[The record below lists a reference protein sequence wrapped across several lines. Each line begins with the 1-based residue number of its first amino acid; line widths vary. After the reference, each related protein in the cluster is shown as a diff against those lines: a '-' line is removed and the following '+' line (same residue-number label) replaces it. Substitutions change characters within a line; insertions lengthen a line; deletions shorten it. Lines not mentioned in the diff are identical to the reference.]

1 MECRN
6 REQRDGEEW
15 SEAWQLEQSREK
27 TVFDEETSTLSFGR
41 KRVTD
46 MKTCRR
52 VVIPE
57 PREES
62 INGTPVEVALANI
75 NSRGENFARQYI
87 KKNCD
92 KNGFHR
98 NQNLS
103 QEEADGIKS
112 LKQKLKDNQIYI
124 TNSDKTGQL
133 VVNTKENYVDRMQ
146 EHIANCCTMTM
157 NYDQ

>member
-1 MECRN
+1 M
-6 REQRDGEEW
+6 
-15 SEAWQLEQSREK
+15 
-27 TVFDEETSTLSFGR
+27 
-41 KRVTD
+41 TD

-87 KKNCD
+87 KNNCD

-103 QEEADGIKS
+103 QEEANGIKS
-112 LKQKLKDNQIYI
+112 LKQKLKNNEVYI

-133 VVNTKENYVDRMQ
+133 VDRMQ
-146 EHIANCCTMTM
+146 EHIVN
-157 NYDQ
+157 DRPVDWEEKES